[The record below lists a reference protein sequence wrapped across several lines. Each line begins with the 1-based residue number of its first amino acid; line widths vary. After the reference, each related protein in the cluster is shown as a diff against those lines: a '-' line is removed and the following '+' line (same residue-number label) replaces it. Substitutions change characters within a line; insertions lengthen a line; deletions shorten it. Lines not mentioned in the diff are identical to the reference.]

1 MSLAAGARLGPYQIL
16 APMSSGG
23 MGEVY
28 RARDLRLGRDVAI
41 KVPPA
46 SVASDPERLRRFEQE
61 ARAAGQ
67 LNHPNILA
75 IHDVGEQEGLHY
87 AVSELLEGGTLRER
101 LAEEPM
107 PARRALDYAQQ
118 VARGLAAA
126 HDRRIVHRD
135 LKPENLFVTRD
146 GMVKILDFGL
156 AKQTAPPDTPSAG
169 AAAAP
174 ATTIDLTEPGV
185 VLGTVG
191 YMSPEQ
197 VRGEAADARSDIF
210 SFGAVLYE
218 MLAGRRAFQGGSA
231 VETMHAIL
239 RDEPPD
245 VAASGRD
252 LPPGLDRVVRHCL
265 EKRPGE
271 RFQSARDLAF
281 ALETLS
287 APTSPAPAV
296 RQGGRQGAGLALAAV
311 LAFAGVAGIAYVAGR
326 GGDAAAEA
334 TYRQVTFRRG
344 TVQAARFAPGGD
356 TVLYSARFE
365 GEPGAVYSARL
376 DTGESRS
383 LSPADTALLAVAR
396 DEMAVLLQRA
406 VGAGGSV
413 VGTLA
418 RVPLLGGAPRE
429 VQEGV
434 LEADLTPDGQ
444 EFAVVRA
451 AEGGCQLEFPI
462 GRVLART
469 AGYLESARIAPDRDR
484 VAFVDH
490 PMATDTRG
498 AVTVVDRAGSRT
510 VLSDGWVDVGGL
522 AWSKDGR
529 EVWFTAAREGSSRGL
544 HAVTLQ
550 GRARTLAR
558 MPGQLVLQDV
568 HPDGR
573 LLLTH
578 AHPRLEVR
586 GRAPGET
593 GERDFSWLDLT
604 VVKDISPDGRS
615 LLFDESGEGGGPGYA
630 VYLRKTDRSL
640 PVRLGEGSA
649 QGLSPDGR
657 WALSIRLTRPS
668 ELVLLPTGAGQARTL
683 PRGGVREYHWACF
696 LPDGKRVL
704 LVGNEEGRATRLF
717 VQDVGGGPPRPVT
730 PEGTWME
737 SNTVTPD
744 GRSVVAHAEGNLLF
758 PVEGGGEGRPVPGLE
773 AGDTPLRWSVDGRHL
788 FLRARGAGLP
798 ARVARL
804 DPVSGRREAWMELQP
819 ADPAG
824 VVGVGS
830 IVLTPDGRTYVYEYL
845 RSLSDLYLV
854 EGMR

>member
-1 MSLAAGARLGPYQIL
+1 
-16 APMSSGG
+16 

-28 RARDLRLGRDVAI
+28 RARDMRLGRDVAV
-41 KVPPA
+41 KVLPA
-46 SVASDPERLRRFEQE
+46 SVAEDAERLRRFEQE

-75 IHDVGEQEGLHY
+75 VHDVGDHEGVHY
-87 AVSELLEGGTLRER
+87 VVSELLEGTTLRER
-101 LAEEPM
+101 LGAEPM
-107 PARRALDYAQQ
+107 PVRRALDYGLQ

-126 HDRRIVHRD
+126 HDRHVVHRD
-135 LKPENLFVTRD
+135 LKPENLFVTKD
-146 GMVKILDFGL
+146 GLVKILDFGL
-156 AKQTAPPDTPSAG
+156 AKR
-169 AAAAP
+169 AP
-174 ATTIDLTEPGV
+174 AALATPPEGVARPPASTMDLTEPGV

-197 VRGEAADARSDIF
+197 VRGETVDARCDIF

-218 MLAGRRAFQGGSA
+218 MLAGRRAFQGASA

-239 RDEPPD
+239 KDDPPD
-245 VAASGRD
+245 LAAGGRD
-252 LPPGLDRVVRHCL
+252 VPPGLERVVRHCL
-265 EKRPGE
+265 EKRAGE

-281 ALETLS
+281 ALEALS
-287 APTSPAPAV
+287 APSLPALPAV
-296 RQGGRQGAGLALAAV
+296 RARGPRRPWRAAAFVALLAAV
-311 LAFAGVAGIAYVAGR
+311 AGIPWITARLR
-326 GGDAAAEA
+326 GDPPQAS
-334 TYRQVTFRRG
+334 YRQVTFRRG
-344 TVQAARFAPGGD
+344 SLQSARFAPAGD

-365 GEPGAVYSARL
+365 GEPRGVYSTRL

-383 LSPADTALLAVAR
+383 LGLGDATLLAVAR
-396 DEMAVLLQRA
+396 AETAILLQRS
-406 VGAGGSV
+406 VGAGGSA

-429 VQEGV
+429 VQENV
-434 LEADLTPDGQ
+434 LEADLTPDGS
-444 EFAVVRA
+444 EFAVVRL

-469 AGYLESARIAPDRDR
+469 AGYLESARISPGRDR
-484 VAFVDH
+484 VAFVEH

-498 AVTVVDRAGSRT
+498 AVAVVDREGHKTTLA
-510 VLSDGWVDVGGL
+510 DGWVDAGGL
-522 AWSKDGR
+522 AWSSDGR
-529 EVWFTAAREGSSRGL
+529 EVWFTASREGSSRGL

-568 HPDGR
+568 HADGR

-586 GRAPGET
+586 GRMPGD
-593 GERDFSWLDLT
+593 GQERDFSWLDLT
-604 VVKDISPDGRS
+604 VVKDISADGRT

-630 VYLRKTDRSL
+630 VYLRKMDRSL

-657 WALSIRLTRPS
+657 WALSIRLAQPP
-668 ELVLLPTGAGQARTL
+668 ELVLLPTGAGQPRTL
-683 PRGGVREYHWACF
+683 PRGAVREYHWACF
-696 LPDGKRVL
+696 LPDGKRIL
-704 LVGNEEGRATRLF
+704 LVGNEEGRPTRLF
-717 VQDVGGGPPRPVT
+717 VQPLEAGPPRPVT
-730 PEGTWME
+730 PEGTWTE
-737 SNTVTPD
+737 TNTITPD
-744 GRSVVAHAEGNLLF
+744 GRFVIAHAAEDRIF
-758 PVEGGGEGRPVPGLE
+758 PLEGGGEGRPLAGLE
-773 AGDTPLRWSVDGRHL
+773 DGDTPLRWSADGKHL

-798 ARVARL
+798 ARVVRL
-804 DPVSGRREAWMELQP
+804 EAKSGRREPWMSLQP

-845 RSLSDLYLV
+845 RALSDLYLV
-854 EGMR
+854 QGMR

>member
-1 MSLAAGARLGPYQIL
+1 MSLTAGARLGPYEIL
-16 APMSSGG
+16 SPMSSGG

-28 RARDLRLGRDVAI
+28 RARDMRLGREVAV
-41 KVPPA
+41 KVPPDA
-46 SVASDPERLRRFEQE
+46 VAQDAERLRRFEQE

-75 IHDVGEQEGLHY
+75 IHDTGEHQGVHY
-87 AVSELLEGGTLRER
+87 MVSELLEGATLRER
-101 LAEEPM
+101 MAEGPL
-107 PARRALDYAQQ
+107 PARKALDYAVQ
-118 VARGLAAA
+118 VVRGLAAA

-146 GMVKILDFGL
+146 GLVKILDFGL
-156 AKQTAPPDTPSAG
+156 AKQAGPALATPP
-169 AAAAP
+169 AAAP
-174 ATTIDLTEPGV
+174 ATTVDLTEPGAV
-185 VLGTVG
+185 MGTVG

-197 VRGEAADARSDIF
+197 VRGEAVDARSDIF

-218 MLAGRRAFQGGSA
+218 MLAGRRAFRGESA

-239 RDEPPD
+239 KDDPP
-245 VAASGRD
+245 ALPGAD
-252 LPPGLDRVVRHCL
+252 LPPGVDRVVRHCL
-265 EKRPGE
+265 EKRPEE

-281 ALETLS
+281 ALEALS
-287 APTSPAPAV
+287 APTLPALPVIRA
-296 RQGGRQGAGLALAAV
+296 RGRGGWWRAAAAV
-311 LAFAGVAGIAYVAGR
+311 LLFAAAAGIAYVAGGR
-326 GGDAAAEA
+326 DAPGGA

-344 TVQAARFAPGGD
+344 AVQSARFAPAGD
-356 TVLYSARFE
+356 IILYSARFE
-365 GEPGAVYSARL
+365 GEPRAVYTARL

-383 LSPADTALLAVAR
+383 LPVSDAALLSVAR
-396 DEMAVLLQRA
+396 DELAVLLQRS

-418 RVPLLGGAPRE
+418 RVPLVGGAPRE

-434 LEADLTPDGQ
+434 LEADLTPDGT
-444 EFAVVRA
+444 EFAVVRL

-469 AGYLESARIAPDRDR
+469 AGYLESARIAPGRDR
-484 VAFVDH
+484 VAFVEH

-498 AVTVVDRAGSRT
+498 AVAVVDRDGRKT
-510 VLSDGWVDVGGL
+510 TLSDGWVDIGGL
-522 AWSKDGR
+522 AWSPDGR
-529 EVWFTAAREGSSRGL
+529 EVWFTASREGSARGL

-550 GRARTLAR
+550 GRARTLVR

-586 GRAPGET
+586 GRAPGEA
-593 GERDFSWLDLT
+593 EEWDFSWLDLT
-604 VVKDISPDGRS
+604 VVKDISADGRV

-657 WALSIRLTRPS
+657 WALSIRLARPP
-668 ELVLLPTGAGQARTL
+668 ELVLLPTGAGQPRTL
-683 PRGGVREYHWACF
+683 PRGAVHEYHWACF
-696 LPDGKRVL
+696 LPDGRRVL
-704 LVGNEEGRATRLF
+704 LVGNEDGRPTRLF
-717 VQDVGGGPPRPVT
+717 VQDVEGGPPRAVT

-744 GRSVVAHAEGNLLF
+744 GRFVVAHADENRLF
-758 PVEGGGEGRPVPGLE
+758 TLDGGAGRPVPGLE
-773 AGDTPLRWSVDGRHL
+773 AGDIPLRWSADGRHL
-788 FLRARGAGLP
+788 FLHARGAGLP
-798 ARVARL
+798 ARVVRL
-804 DPVSGRREAWMELQP
+804 DPASGRREAWMALQP
-819 ADPAG
+819 TDPAG

-830 IVLTPDGRTYVYEYL
+830 IVLTPDGRTYVYQYL
-845 RSLSDLYLV
+845 RSMSDLYLV